1 LVTIIEKISFQECK
15 GQFPPKYHI
24 HKTKV
29 GLLAKQDQQL
39 YQLAE
44 LFYDEVDKFELSL
57 MK

>member
-1 LVTIIEKISFQECK
+1 LVTIIEKVECK

-24 HKTKV
+24 HTTKV